1 MKRIAIALACGGAA
15 ALLALRANAQGVE
28 RRSDVPSSRPPAVE
42 IRTLLPWSTIE
53 EVTRLPV
60 GAAEVRPRL
69 VMPGEF
75 GALSYA
81 PPALGGTMPLVTA
94 AETALSS
101 RLSMIFEGA
110 RDSFDPRFT
119 GAAAGLRLHLLPKE
133 SPLQLSVAGGVA
145 QPLIGLLLGPYV
157 GSTALFTQIN
167 ASYDVGRLR
176 FTGLLR
182 ATSSSGVN
190 VSSIGGAAGVS
201 YDFRPVRVGIEYF
214 SIGDKAGPRSAL
226 SAWVGVPLASERI
239 WLRASATRHE
249 GIATGETTTRSGF
262 VYLLGVA
269 IDF

>member
-1 MKRIAIALACGGAA
+1 
-15 ALLALRANAQGVE
+15 
-28 RRSDVPSSRPPAVE
+28 
-42 IRTLLPWSTIE
+42 
-53 EVTRLPV
+53 V

-75 GALSYA
+75 RTLSYA
-81 PPALGGTMPLVTA
+81 PPTLGGGLPLVTA

-101 RLSMIFEGA
+101 RVSMILEGA
-110 RDSFDPRFT
+110 RDSFDPRYS
-119 GAAAGLRLHLLPKE
+119 GAAAGLRFHLLPKE

-145 QPLIGLLLGPYV
+145 QPLIGTPLLGAYE
-157 GSTALFTQIN
+157 GSTGLFTQIN

-190 VSSIGGAAGVS
+190 VASIGGAAGVS

-214 SIGDKAGPRSAL
+214 SIGDKGGRRSAL
-226 SAWVGVPLASERI
+226 SAWVGVPLANERI
-239 WLRASATRHE
+239 WLRASAT
-249 GIATGETTTRSGF
+249 ATKDNTERSDF
-262 VYLLGVA
+262 LYLLGVA